1 MFHMNGKFN
10 KRSPV
15 QSDQDAIRLLGGLN
29 LYQLA
34 SNTQGWVDWLGL
46 SQKLTK
52 GIVYRMGSATD
63 NTLTQRPG
71 KDTLS
76 GLSTS
81 MDNLLENAKQL
92 MFQNLKN
99 QDLRPLMI
107 MEIMYPFGQL
117 MPLVL

>member
-10 KRSPV
+10 KRPPV
-15 QSDQDAIRLLGGLN
+15 QSDQDPIRLLGGFS

-71 KDTLS
+71 KDT
-76 GLSTS
+76 
-81 MDNLLENAKQL
+81 
-92 MFQNLKN
+92 
-99 QDLRPLMI
+99 
-107 MEIMYPFGQL
+107 
-117 MPLVL
+117 